1 MKRTPVNTW
10 LDDKGPVTS
19 PPPWSDPAARK
30 KLQFA
35 GAALLAVVLLVAVVV
50 GITTMLGGG
59 DNNVTAAGANPQTPS
74 TIATSSSSNSLLNC
88 QEIRSPERSESSGR
102 GDTESADGV
111 IIAYEYAFFVARD
124 ARAMV
129 DLSVPSPTVATEDQ
143 LATSINAMPVDTP
156 WCVNITPATDPDK
169 FDVAV
174 RFVEAD
180 GTTVTTWNQTMT
192 VLKSAEGQWNII
204 AVQGR

>member
-30 KLQFA
+30 KLQFT

-74 TIATSSSSNSLLNC
+74 TIATSSSNSLLNC
-88 QEIRSPERSESSGR
+88 QELRSPESSESSGR

>member
-30 KLQFA
+30 KLQFT

-74 TIATSSSSNSLLNC
+74 TIATSSSNSLLNC
-88 QEIRSPERSESSGR
+88 QEIRSPESSESSGR

>member
-30 KLQFA
+30 KLQFT
-35 GAALLAVVLLVAVVV
+35 GAALLAVVLLVAAVV
-50 GITTMLGGG
+50 GITTMLGDG

-74 TIATSSSSNSLLNC
+74 TIATSSSNSLLNC